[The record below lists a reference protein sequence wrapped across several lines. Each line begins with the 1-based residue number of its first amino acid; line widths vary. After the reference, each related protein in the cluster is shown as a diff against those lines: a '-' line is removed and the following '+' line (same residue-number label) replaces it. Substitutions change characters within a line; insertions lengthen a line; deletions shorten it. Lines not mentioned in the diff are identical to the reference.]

1 MYDLHGMEHIS
12 SLDFLS
18 CSTVHAEARWHHRN
32 CVAKAVECIAGV
44 EMSLLNVGMKIKP
57 GSGVGAAIEYW
68 ADTSKVIPTRA
79 L

>member
-1 MYDLHGMEHIS
+1 MVH
-12 SLDFLS
+12 S
-18 CSTVHAEARWHHRN
+18 CGADVP
-32 CVAKAVECIAGV
+32 CMGAGV
-44 EMSLLNVGMKIKP
+44 EMSMINVGMDIKP